1 MYRYARGAPSLR
13 GPFCFP
19 RPLRSPSMYGPLPVL
34 PYPVLPCR
42 GTRKRAPEAP
52 TAQRANLGARRES
65 LGKSRHPASRV
76 ASLHLASPRLAS
88 PRPVSPPP
96 TDPTPSRHSSPCL
109 ASPRLASP
117 RPPRL
122 ASPHLASPHLASPRL
137 ASSHLASSRVL
148 ATSARERLV
157 YRFGFRSN
165 YLQRCS
171 RAGEK
176 RAPIERG
183 RSTLRSRLLCVA
195 CTRIAGINR
204 AGSGPRRFFFPPS
217 ALYNPIFLTSFPP
230 TPPPPPSDKRMRA
243 FVRLMG
249 AKSRRG
255 VICRAISIYVS
266 TDRALSAFR

>member
-122 ASPHLASPHLASPRL
+122 ASPRLTSPRRTSLHLASLRLTSLRL
-137 ASSHLASSRVL
+137 ACSRPRRASVSYIALAFVL
-148 ATSARERLV
+148 IISNGAAARERNAH
-157 YRFGFRSN
+157 RSN
-165 YLQRCS
+165 VDARH
-171 RAGEK
+171 
-176 RAPIERG
+176 
-183 RSTLRSRLLCVA
+183 
-195 CTRIAGINR
+195 
-204 AGSGPRRFFFPPS
+204 
-217 ALYNPIFLTSFPP
+217 
-230 TPPPPPSDKRMRA
+230 
-243 FVRLMG
+243 
-249 AKSRRG
+249 
-255 VICRAISIYVS
+255 YVPGCCAS
-266 TDRALSAFR
+266 HVRALRA